1 MNKNTIDKN
10 ILRSLIYKKFNSKQ
24 ELIGVV
30 TIVLYSKEIFP
41 KNSDAHIFINEVF
54 NISYLDYVVRSRTLL
69 CARLS
74 RSLVAMDENTL
85 EKVAKK
91 LSTFFSINYS
101 ISKEN
106 QEVNT
111 KKGYKGNANQ
121 DVDKWI
127 QGLLGKNKN
136 DTK

>member
-10 ILRSLIYKKFNSKQ
+10 ILKSLIYKKFNSKQ
-24 ELIGVV
+24 ELIGLI
-30 TIVLYSKEIFP
+30 TIALYSKEIFP

-74 RSLVAMDENTL
+74 RSLVAMDENKL
-85 EKVAKK
+85 EKIAKK

-106 QEVNT
+106 QVVNT
-111 KKGYKGNANQ
+111 NKGYKGNANQ